1 MTACTKGII
10 LAGGTGSRLF
20 PITLGISKQ
29 MAPVYDKP
37 MIYYPLATLMLA
49 GIQDVLVISSP
60 RDLPGF
66 QGLLG
71 DGRDWGMRFS
81 FKVQERPEGLAQA
94 FILGAD
100 FIGDD
105 SVAMVLGDNI
115 FYGRGFRSI
124 LANASSR
131 QSGATIFG
139 YQVRDPRSYGVV
151 EMDEAG
157 RAISLEEKPREPRS
171 DFAVP
176 GLYFYDNAVVEISRN
191 LRPSPRGELEITDV
205 NREYMRRGAL
215 HVEILSRGF
224 AWLDTGTHDALLEA
238 GSFVSAIEK
247 RMGLKISCPEEIAWR
262 QGWIDTEQ
270 LLGLA
275 RKIPNEYG
283 EYLRHIA
290 SRQATGG
297 RPRAIASG

>member
-1 MTACTKGII
+1 MAVVTKGIL

-49 GIQDVLVISSP
+49 GIHEVLVISSP

-66 QGLLG
+66 RGLLG
-71 DGRDWGMRFS
+71 DGLSWGMQFS
-81 FKVQERPEGLAQA
+81 YQVQERPEGLAQA

-100 FIGDD
+100 FIGGE

-124 LANASSR
+124 LANAAGR
-131 QSGATIFG
+131 TGGATIFG

-151 EMDEAG
+151 EIDSAG
-157 RAISLEEKPREPRS
+157 RAVSLEEKPQQPRS
-171 DFAVP
+171 DYAVP
-176 GLYFYDNAVVEISRN
+176 GLYFYDNSVVEIARN

-215 HVEILSRGF
+215 HVELLSRGF

-238 GSFVSAIEK
+238 GSFVAAIEK

-262 QGWIDTEQ
+262 QGWISTEQ
-270 LLGLA
+270 LLELA
-275 RKIPNEYG
+275 QRIPNEYG
-283 EYLRHIA
+283 EYLRH
-290 SRQATGG
+290 TGNRG
-297 RPRAIASG
+297 RG